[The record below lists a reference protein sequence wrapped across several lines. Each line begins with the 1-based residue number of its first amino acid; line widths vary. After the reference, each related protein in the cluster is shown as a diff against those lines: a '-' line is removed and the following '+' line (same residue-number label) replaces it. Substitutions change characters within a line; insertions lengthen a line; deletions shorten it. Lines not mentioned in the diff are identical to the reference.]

1 MICGQDYCWTDTWG
15 GYVASLGIYDGVRGK
30 EYVGRISDKRW
41 GRRVK
46 E

>member
-1 MICGQDYCWTDTWG
+1 MDRIIVGLTLGG

-30 EYVGRISDKRW
+30 EDVGRISDKRW